1 MDWTRGMK
9 MELQTNEDFKYVI
22 QDISCVY
29 FGKELT
35 YAEMMER
42 EDVPF
47 KFKAIISV
55 HISRDVDLDSK
66 MSDHILR
73 IVPEEFSYRI
83 FEQLKMT
90 IRIYYKEQKK
100 GISGKMKEKWVH
112 KACLLKQFYSEYRN
126 CVAAG
131 EAVIEDISISKLAL
145 MTIST

>member
-1 MDWTRGMK
+1 
-9 MELQTNEDFKYVI
+9 MELQSNEDFKYVI
-22 QDISCVY
+22 QDISCIY

-35 YAEMMER
+35 YAEMMDR

-47 KFKAIISV
+47 KFKAIINV

-66 MSDHILR
+66 MSNHILQ

-83 FEQLKMT
+83 FEQIKMT

-100 GISGKMKEKWVH
+100 GISGKIKERWIH
-112 KACLLKQFYSEYRN
+112 KACPLKLFCGEYRDR
-126 CVAAG
+126 VISG

>member
-1 MDWTRGMK
+1 

-55 HISRDVDLDSK
+55 HISRDVDLHSK
-66 MSDHILR
+66 MSDHILQ

-100 GISGKMKEKWVH
+100 GIGGKMKEKWVH
-112 KACLLKQFYSEYRN
+112 KACLLKQFCSEYCNR
-126 CVAAG
+126 VATG
-131 EAVIEDISISKLAL
+131 DVVIEDISISKLAL